1 MADVHRYKVG
11 DIEVT
16 VLSDGFRMVPV
27 DDKYLSNA
35 SAADLAKA
43 LAAAGQP
50 TDRMKNTYSP
60 IVLATGGKRV
70 LFDTGNGEAASAQSK
85 GERGTLNAQLAA
97 AGIDRKAIDVVVI
110 SHFHA
115 DHVNGLLMPDGSR
128 AFPNAEIK
136 VPEVE
141 WKFWMD
147 DGEKSRASPGR
158 MTELFAN
165 NRRVFDALGRKVTPY
180 GWDKEVVP
188 GVTAVGTP
196 GHSIGHTSYVVPQAA
211 IGLRAVGRVQQLRGV
226 RAVSGLARILRP
238 GRAEGRGHPAK
249 GLRHAGGRPA
259 AGAGLSLSVPGA
271 GADRE
276 GRAGLSRGADER
288 ALRIARW
295 STRRECCPSG
305 SPWPIFRF
313 RRWRAC

>member
-1 MADVHRYKVG
+1 VADVHRYKVG

-35 SAADLAKA
+35 GAADLTKA
-43 LAAAGQP
+43 LADAGQP
-50 TDRMKNTYSP
+50 TDKMKNTYSP
-60 IVLATGGKRV
+60 IVLTAAGKRV

-85 GERGTLNAQLAA
+85 GERGTLNADLAA
-97 AGIDRKAIDVVVI
+97 AGIDRKSIDVVVI

-115 DHVNGLLMPDGSR
+115 DHVNGLLMPDNSR

-147 DGEKSRASPGR
+147 DGEKGRASPGR

-165 NRRVFDALGRKVTPY
+165 NRRVFDALERKVTPY
-180 GWDKEVVP
+180 GWNQEVVP

-196 GHSIGHTSYVVPQAA
+196 GHSIGHTSFVVSSGGKSVFVQSDVCNNAAVFAPHPDWQGFFDQDGAKAAATRRRVYDMLAADKLAVQAYHFPFPALARVEKVGQGYRVVP
-211 IGLRAVGRVQQLRGV
+211 I
-226 RAVSGLARILRP
+226 S
-238 GRAEGRGHPAK
+238 
-249 GLRHAGGRPA
+249 
-259 AGAGLSLSVPGA
+259 SL
-271 GADRE
+271 
-276 GRAGLSRGADER
+276 
-288 ALRIARW
+288 
-295 STRRECCPSG
+295 
-305 SPWPIFRF
+305 
-313 RRWRAC
+313 

>member
-1 MADVHRYKVG
+1 VADVHRYKVG

-35 SAADLAKA
+35 GAADLTKA
-43 LAAAGQP
+43 LADAGQP
-50 TDRMKNTYSP
+50 TDKMKNTYSP
-60 IVLATGGKRV
+60 IVLTAAGKRV

-85 GERGTLNAQLAA
+85 GERGTLNADLAA
-97 AGIDRKAIDVVVI
+97 AGIDRKSIDVVVI

-115 DHVNGLLMPDGSR
+115 DHVNGLLMPDNSR

-147 DGEKSRASPGR
+147 DGEKGRASPGR

-165 NRRVFDALGRKVTPY
+165 NRRVFDALERKVTPY
-180 GWDKEVVP
+180 GWNQEVVP

-196 GHSIGHTSYVVPQAA
+196 GHSIGHTSFVVSSGGKSVFVQSDVCNNAAPHPDWQGFFDQDGAKAAATRRRVYDMLAADKLAVQAYHFPFPALARVEKVGQGYRVVP
-211 IGLRAVGRVQQLRGV
+211 I
-226 RAVSGLARILRP
+226 S
-238 GRAEGRGHPAK
+238 
-249 GLRHAGGRPA
+249 
-259 AGAGLSLSVPGA
+259 SL
-271 GADRE
+271 
-276 GRAGLSRGADER
+276 
-288 ALRIARW
+288 
-295 STRRECCPSG
+295 
-305 SPWPIFRF
+305 
-313 RRWRAC
+313 